1 MKRLGVPEDI
11 AGAVA
16 FLLSDQ
22 ASWITGQTLVLDG
35 GVTLTGGL

>member
-1 MKRLGVPEDI
+1 VPEDI
-11 AGAVA
+11 AGVVA

-35 GVTLTGGL
+35 GVTLTGGV